1 VPAPAGPRPIAVPRL
16 LAAYARAMGFGGMAL
31 AALVLATDHRW
42 LQQPV
47 AAVVL
52 LAAVLV
58 VRATPVRLSKYSY
71 LTQTGIPA
79 LTGAITLGPSPVVF
93 ALATGVFAC
102 DVFWL
107 RKAPAAGL
115 VNAGREVI
123 AFVAA
128 FGVYALVLRLSGN
141 PTLSLD
147 FLPAGFTLVAVYFV
161 TSRSLFY
168 FTLLL
173 RSKLESAEQLLI
185 LRWEIVSYLITVIGC
200 LVAIGALRSLAPG
213 GWAAVALV
221 LGVLGM
227 LTRKI
232 LEEAIAAEDLNKV
245 HMMELAIASN
255 VTLEGS
261 FGQVERI
268 GYRLLDWGDFRIY
281 RGDTEG
287 NLALAYRSVQ
297 GRPHRGE
304 PGRSADLI
312 RAEVAATGRAVM
324 VRDTARDRRVGE
336 PELEVR
342 SLIVQPLRFGE
353 DFLGTV
359 EIDHF
364 KRNAY
369 GHKDLSALA
378 TLAAQV
384 STAIH
389 IAELRRPLASTV
401 EQISQQVTALA
412 RATESLRASAA
423 ALTQAS
429 RAMSGSVSEQESF
442 VASGLE
448 ATFSLVT
455 VSADMAGEGA
465 RAAAASSRATE
476 TASAN
481 RAVVAHAIGRLV
493 ELKRFVAESSEQ
505 VHALGDVSRR
515 VTGFIG
521 SIREIADL
529 TNLIALNAAIEAA
542 RAGKEGRGFAIVAEE
557 VRQLATQSLQAAR
570 EAGGLV
576 ADVTSQ
582 VTTVSRQMQHG
593 QDAVAGVEELSG
605 AAARAF
611 DAIVHATEEAGTHAR
626 RIAEMAAA
634 QELTFELLSDRI
646 HRVADASSRMGGDTR
661 VLAAQAEEAARGQ
674 VDLER
679 AINELSAVAFS
690 LQSIARHFSVGG

>member
-1 VPAPAGPRPIAVPRL
+1 MTIEVPRL
-16 LAAYARAMGFGGMAL
+16 LVGYARAMRVGGMAL
-31 AALVLATDHRW
+31 AAIVLATDHRW
-42 LQQPV
+42 LEKPT
-47 AAVVL
+47 ACLIL
-52 LAAVLV
+52 LGAVLV
-58 VRATPVRLSKYSY
+58 VRAAPVRLSKYSY
-71 LTQTGIPA
+71 LTQTGIPVLA
-79 LTGAITLGPSPVVF
+79 GAITVGPTPVVF

-102 DVFWL
+102 DLLWL
-107 RKAPAAGL
+107 RKHAASAL

-123 AFVAA
+123 AFVGA
-128 FGVYALVLRLSGN
+128 FGVYAVVLRLSGS

-147 FLPAGFTLVAVYFV
+147 FLPAGFTLAAMYFL
-161 TSRSLFY
+161 TSRALFY

-173 RSKLESAEQLLI
+173 RSKLESVEQLLI

-200 LVAIGALRSLAPG
+200 LVAVGALRSLAPG
-213 GWAAVALV
+213 GWAAVAVV
-221 LGVLGM
+221 LGVLGL

-245 HMMELAIASN
+245 HLMELAIASN
-255 VTLEGS
+255 VTLEAS

-281 RGDTEG
+281 RRQPDGSD
-287 NLALAYRSVQ
+287 ALVYRSRE
-297 GRPHRGE
+297 GRPN
-304 PGRSADLI
+304 RSAPGEAADPI
-312 RAEVAATGRAVM
+312 RAEASASGRVIL
-324 VRDTARDRRVGE
+324 VRDTGRDPRIVVHE
-336 PELEVR
+336 PDVQ

-369 GHKDLSALA
+369 GNKDVSALA

-384 STAIH
+384 STAMH
-389 IAELRRPLASTV
+389 IAELRRPLAATV
-401 EQISQQVTALA
+401 EEIGRQVTALA
-412 RATESLRASAA
+412 RATDSLRASAA

-429 RAMSGSVSEQESF
+429 RAVSGSVTEQQSF

-448 ATFSLVT
+448 ATFSLVSA
-455 VSADMAGEGA
+455 SADMAGEGA
-465 RAAAASSRATE
+465 RAAAASGRASD
-476 TASAN
+476 TASAS
-481 RAVVAHAIGRLV
+481 RAVVADAIRRLV

-505 VHALGDVSRR
+505 VNALGDVSRR

-542 RAGKEGRGFAIVAEE
+542 RAGKDGRGFAIVAEE
-557 VRQLATQSLQAAR
+557 VRQLATQSLDAAR

-576 ADVTSQ
+576 ADVTAQ
-582 VTTVSRQMQHG
+582 VTTVARQMQHG

-605 AAARAF
+605 SAASAF
-611 DAIVHATEEAGTHAR
+611 DAIVHATDEAGTHAR

-634 QELTFELLSDRI
+634 QELTFEVLSQRI
-646 HRVADASSRMGGDTR
+646 NRVADSSTRMSGDTR
-661 VLAAQAEEAARGQ
+661 MLATQAEEAVRSQA
-674 VDLER
+674 DLET
-679 AINELSAVAFS
+679 AIHRLGEVALD
-690 LQSIARHFSVGG
+690 LQSIARHFAVGA